1 MRNISMF
8 LLTVLILTKKA
19 CTGPEIPPS
28 ASSIQFSVLK
38 VNFKVKIIK

>member
-8 LLTVLILTKKA
+8 LLTALSLTKKA

-28 ASSIQFSVLK
+28 ASIIQFLK